1 MVVGKY
7 RRKTLQFSDKRVKL
21 MNEILNGIRIIKF
34 YAWEKPFSKHVDKHR
49 EDELKALT
57 MLSYISAIG
66 FSLILLSVPVIQPVI
81 VFATYVKINVE
92 PLDAAKAFTTI
103 ALFNLMRFPFAFM
116 PMGLLQLVQAM
127 ISIRRMEFYL
137 QLPELVDYVE
147 NIPPPM
153 KKKRGSR
160 KSSVKKS
167 VVDESSDVTDT
178 KLTLVDINC
187 LIKKGELVA
196 VVGKVGSG
204 KSSFLS
210 LLL

>member
-1 MVVGKY
+1 
-7 RRKTLQFSDKRVKL
+7 
-21 MNEILNGIRIIKF
+21 
-34 YAWEKPFSKHVDKHR
+34 
-49 EDELKALT
+49 
-57 MLSYISAIG
+57 
-66 FSLILLSVPVIQPVI
+66 
-81 VFATYVKINVE
+81 
-92 PLDAAKAFTTI
+92 
-103 ALFNLMRFPFAFM
+103 
-116 PMGLLQLVQAM
+116 
-127 ISIRRMEFYL
+127 MEFYL

-147 NIPPPM
+147 NIPPPSSDDPESKEEGSISIIDGRFSWLDSDQYKPPPM